1 MNITVIGTGYV
12 GLVTGACF
20 AEFGL
25 KVACVD
31 KDKKKIAQ
39 LAQGKMPIYEPGL
52 EEIVRRNMKT
62 GFLRFST
69 DIDEAI
75 QNSLAIF
82 IAVGT
87 PARADGSADLS
98 YVDEVALAIARN
110 LTGYKVIVTKSTVPV
125 GTGDRIRSRI
135 EAELRRL
142 ERGSHAQGGIAA
154 GDRARRREKYFDI
167 VSNPEF
173 LREGSAVEDFLHPDR
188 IIIGADSE
196 QAIAIMKDLYS
207 PLYLGGKTRFVIT
220 DVRTSELIKYATNAF
235 LATKI
240 TFINEIANLCDRVG
254 SDVLTIAQALGM
266 DGRISPK
273 FLNPGP
279 GYGGSCFPKDTR
291 ALCKIAEEAGYRFA
305 VLEAVVQA
313 NERQRALMVEKIR
326 QAMGGVR
333 GKVIGMLGLSFKP
346 NTDDI
351 RDSPAIAIAREL
363 KRAGARIR
371 ACDPA
376 AGAAARQA
384 LPGVT
389 ICSDVESAARGAD
402 ALVIAT
408 EWNQFRN
415 LDLVKMRKLLR
426 TPLLIDLRNIYQPDR
441 VREAGLRYVGVG
453 QRGGDL
459 AGRVVPGTR

>member
-31 KDKKKIAQ
+31 KDKKKIAP
-39 LAQGKMPIYEPGL
+39 LSQGKIPIYEPGL
-52 EEIVRRNMKT
+52 EEIVRRNMRT

-69 DIDEAI
+69 KIDESI

-87 PARADGSADLS
+87 PSRADGSADLS

-125 GTGDRIRSRI
+125 GTGDRIRAKI
-135 EAELRRL
+135 EAVLEQPDKRRKP
-142 ERGSHAQGGIAA
+142 A
-154 GDRARRREKYFDI
+154 GESIHVSDLHRPARLFDV

-188 IIIGADSE
+188 IIMGADSE

-220 DVRTSELIKYATNAF
+220 DVRTAELIKYATNAY

-254 SDVLTIAQALGM
+254 SNVLTIANALGM

-291 ALCKIAEEAGYRFA
+291 ALCKIAEDAGYDFG
-305 VLEAVVQA
+305 VLEAVVKV
-313 NERQRALMVEKIR
+313 NERQRTIMVEKIR
-326 QAMGGVR
+326 NAMGGVR
-333 GKVIGMLGLSFKP
+333 GRCIAMLGLSFKP

-351 RDSPAIAIAREL
+351 RESPAIAIAREL
-363 KRAGARIR
+363 KRAGGKIKAY
-371 ACDPA
+371 DPA
-376 AGAAARQA
+376 AGEVAKQE

-389 ICSDVESAARGAD
+389 ICKDVESAARGAD
-402 ALVIAT
+402 ALVIVT

-415 LDLVKMRKLLR
+415 LDLERVRKLLR
-426 TPLLIDLRNIYQPDR
+426 TPLLIDLRNIYQPER
-441 VREAGLRYVGVG
+441 VREAGLRYVGIG
-453 QRGGDL
+453 QSGGGL
-459 AGRVVPGTR
+459 PGRVVAGSR

>member
-31 KDKKKIAQ
+31 KDKRKIAQ
-39 LAQGKMPIYEPGL
+39 LAQGKIPIYEPGL

-87 PARADGSADLS
+87 PSRADGSADLS
-98 YVDEVALAIARN
+98 YVDEVAIAIARN

-125 GTGDRIRSRI
+125 GTGDRIRSKI
-135 EAELRRL
+135 EAELSRL
-142 ERGSHAQGGIAA
+142 QRGAVAEGGGADV
-154 GDRARRREKYFDI
+154 GKARRRDKHFDI

-291 ALCKIAEEAGYRFA
+291 ALCKIAEEAGYHFA
-305 VLEAVVQA
+305 VLEAVVKA

-326 QAMGGVR
+326 NAMGGVR
-333 GKVIGMLGLSFKP
+333 GKIVGILGLSFKP

-351 RDSPAIAIAREL
+351 RESPAIAIAREL

-376 AGAAARQA
+376 AGPAAKQA

-389 ICSDVESAARGAD
+389 ICNDVESTVRGAD
-402 ALVIAT
+402 ALVIVT

>member
-39 LAQGKMPIYEPGL
+39 LCRGKIPIYEPGL
-52 EEIVRRNMKT
+52 EEIVRRNMQS
-62 GFLRFST
+62 GSLRFST
-69 DIDEAI
+69 DIDECI
-75 QNSLAIF
+75 QNSLVIF

-87 PARADGSADLS
+87 PPRSDGAADLS
-98 YVDEVALAIARN
+98 YVDGVATSVAHN

-125 GTGDRIRSRI
+125 GTGERIRARI
-135 EAELRRL
+135 EGVLNEQDSSRKKT
-142 ERGSHAQGGIAA
+142 
-154 GDRARRREKYFDI
+154 GDRVYISDVPRSARLFDV

-188 IIIGADSE
+188 IIFGADSE
-196 QAIAIMKDLYS
+196 HAIAIMKDLYS

-240 TFINEIANLCDRVG
+240 TFINEIANICDRVG
-254 SDVLTIAQALGM
+254 SNVLTIAQALGM

-291 ALCKIAEEAGYRFA
+291 ALCKIAEDAGYCFE
-305 VLEAVVQA
+305 VLEAVVRA
-313 NERQRALMVEKIR
+313 NERQQKMMCDKIR
-326 QAMGGVR
+326 QAVGRLR
-333 GKVIGMLGLSFKP
+333 GKTIGMLGLSFKP
-346 NTDDI
+346 NTDDL
-351 RDSPAIAIAREL
+351 RDSPAIGVANLLR
-363 KRAGARIR
+363 RAGAKVQ
-371 ACDPA
+371 AYDPA
-376 AGAAARQA
+376 AGAAAKGELA
-384 LPGVT
+384 GITV
-389 ICSDVESAARGAD
+389 CKDVQSAARSAD

-408 EWNQFRN
+408 EWIQFRN
-415 LDLVKMRKLLR
+415 LELATLKKAMRGN
-426 TPLLIDLRNIYQPDR
+426 LLIDLRNIYQKEK
-441 VREAGLRYVGVG
+441 VEEAGLRY
-453 QRGGDL
+453 
-459 AGRVVPGTR
+459 